1 MEGLI
6 PGGGLGI
13 TGLEFLSA
21 SLQAIAAVVIKIRFS
36 LTGFKESLK
45 TS

>member
-21 SLQAIAAVVIKIRFS
+21 SLQAIAAVVIKNTF
-36 LTGFKESLK
+36 FFNWF
-45 TS
+45 